1 MQKKK
6 KECVC
11 QYLRHVLKN
20 SNQQW
25 GSLRYSQFS
34 SLRNDVLSLLT
45 FTQILGGGLVT
56 ESCPTLV
63 TPWILACQAPLP
75 MGRIGRI
82 LQARILEW
90 VPFPSS
96 GDLPDPEIKARPPAL
111 QADSSPTWATGE
123 YQLSHQGSPRI
134 LEWVAY
140 PFSSGSSPPRNWT
153 RVFCFAARLFTS

>member
-6 KECVC
+6 ENVC

-45 FTQILGGGLVT
+45 FTQILGDGLVA

-63 TPWILACQAPLP
+63 TLWIVACQAPLP

-111 QADSSPTWATGE
+111 QADSLPSEPPGKPKNTGVGSLSLLQWIFPTQE
-123 YQLSHQGSPRI
+123 LNQGLLLCSQA
-134 LEWVAY
+134 LY
-140 PFSSGSSPPRNWT
+140 
-153 RVFCFAARLFTS
+153 

>member
-1 MQKKK
+1 MGKKERNAKKK

-20 SNQQW
+20 SKQQW

-63 TPWILACQAPLP
+63 TPWIVACQAPLP

-111 QADSSPTWATGE
+111 QADSSPT
-123 YQLSHQGSPRI
+123 
-134 LEWVAY
+134 
-140 PFSSGSSPPRNWT
+140 
-153 RVFCFAARLFTS
+153 